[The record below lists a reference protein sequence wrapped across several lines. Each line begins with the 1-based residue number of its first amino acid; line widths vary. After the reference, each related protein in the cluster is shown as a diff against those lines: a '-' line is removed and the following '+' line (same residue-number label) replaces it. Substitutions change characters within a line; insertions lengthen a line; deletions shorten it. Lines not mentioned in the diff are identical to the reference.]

1 MRRILWEWNVRALA
15 FDDQVVAAAAGR
27 FDCLTLPYRKYLAE
41 TAAGRAAEDL
51 AATAVSAGIAL
62 DYLDGMSGWC
72 RVRYPDGA
80 DEFLRTA
87 MDFGPE
93 EAFALCERTSM
104 KRIVAI
110 AGFAAGQIETAEL
123 VDSFGAFCDAA
134 AQHGIWVDL
143 EPMPMLGLPTLGH
156 AWDVVRQAARPNSAV
171 LLDTWHFMRGGA
183 PFDLLESL
191 PRGAIGNVQ
200 IVDGLAEQF
209 GPDLWEDAMHHR
221 EFPGLGALPLDR
233 ILRIL
238 AATQDITAI
247 GPEALSDR
255 VDRLPAKELGPQ
267 ARDTLDRVAGAA
279 GLI

>member
-1 MRRILWEWNVRALA
+1 MRRVLWEWNTRALT
-15 FDDQVVAAAAGR
+15 FDDQVIAASAGR

-41 TAAGRAAEDL
+41 TAGGRTAEDL
-51 AATAVSAGIAL
+51 ATTAASAGLAL

-80 DEFLRTA
+80 DDFLRTA
-87 MDFGPE
+87 MDFGPD
-93 EAFALCERTSM
+93 EAFALCERTGM

-110 AGFAAGQIETAEL
+110 AGFAPIQIETTEL
-123 VDSFGAFCDAA
+123 VESFGVFCDAA
-134 AQHGIWVDL
+134 ARHGIWVDL

-156 AWDVVRQAARPNSAV
+156 AWDIVREAARPNSAV

-183 PFDLLESL
+183 PFDLLQSL
-191 PRGAIGNVQ
+191 PRGAITNVQ
-200 IVDGLAEQF
+200 IVDGLAEQP
-209 GPDLWEDAMHHR
+209 GPDLWEDAMHNR

-233 ILRIL
+233 ILRVL
-238 AATQDITAI
+238 ADTQDITVI

-255 VDRLPAKELGPQ
+255 VDLLPATELGLQ
-267 ARDTLDRVAGAA
+267 ARKTLDDVAGAA